1 MPSTYIRRV
10 HLTTPDGILP
20 WSWVYTLEYDSLLG
34 MAYDTGYLVR
44 IDNEHVEPGFSIITM
59 HYTDKDG
66 SDYIDNLLENTPQR
80 ASRTNYENIHGIIR
94 ETVYLGPDD
103 SPQ

>member
-1 MPSTYIRRV
+1 
-10 HLTTPDGILP
+10 
-20 WSWVYTLEYDSLLG
+20 
-34 MAYDTGYLVR
+34 MADDTGYLVR
-44 IDNEHVEPGFSIITM
+44 IDAEHIPGFSIITM

-66 SDYIDNLLENTPQR
+66 SDYIDNLLENTPER

-103 SPQ
+103 GPLNNN